1 MKIDSQLTPDQKK
14 GILPIIKEEALLQQ
28 QEHQAKGVTQ
38 QNGSTTFEFQL
49 DKLTTK
55 TARKLEKY
63 VNDQVAANKKK
74 QKRKVTD
81 AIRRKKAQ
89 AAKKEQQDR
98 EALLNAQKIV
108 DPIAGIN
115 NTVNPAA
122 AGKNIMLQQNQAQLQ
137 MANQATIYQQLYPS
151 LTPQQIQNLVLTAN
165 QVKGQAANNPQLQ
178 AQLSIGAGLVGNN
191 IQTAQQQ
198 ALFNQLLQQPQQAN

>member
-191 IQTAQQQ
+191 I
-198 ALFNQLLQQPQQAN
+198 